1 MSQGPSKRRFSNL
14 SQFWQRK
21 SKSSQ
26 WPTFDESAAQRL
38 AGQPARWDPVVPG
51 GSQSRRSGRWL
62 RAFQQRFRGASRRQ
76 RMGVAAGAG
85 GLLLAA
91 LLGIAL
97 LCSHLPAIG
106 SSAVG
111 ANGSATSTAN
121 ASATA
126 NATTTTTPLP
136 FTLAFTCASGAVKQ
150 SAKVCVHTQPGASLN
165 LTVRYCDGSYA
176 GGRNLHGSVTADKGG
191 NFTWIFAVHT
201 RCAGSATATVA
212 ATSAGKTVTKSTKF
226 TITG

>member
-1 MSQGPSKRRFSNL
+1 MSQGPNKRRFSNL

-21 SKSSQ
+21 STSNQ
-26 WPTFDESAAQRL
+26 WPTFEESSTRRG
-38 AGQPARWDPVVPG
+38 AGQPAQWDPVVPN
-51 GSQSRRSGRWL
+51 GSQSGRAGRWA
-62 RAFQQRFRGASRRQ
+62 RALQQRFRGGSRRQ
-76 RMGVAAGAG
+76 RVGLAAGAG
-85 GLLLAA
+85 GLLIAS

-106 SSAVG
+106 SGSVG
-111 ANGSATSTAN
+111 ASGSATATAV

-126 NATTTTTPLP
+126 HATTTTTPLP

-176 GGRNLHGSVTADKGG
+176 GGRSLHSSVTADSGG

-212 ATSAGKTVTKSTKF
+212 ATSAGKTVTKAKTF

>member
-1 MSQGPSKRRFSNL
+1 MSQGPNKRRFGSL
-14 SQFWQRK
+14 GQFWQRR

-26 WPTFDESAAQRL
+26 WPTLDEPAAQRL
-38 AGQPARWDPVVPG
+38 GGQPAGWDPVVPG
-51 GSQSRRSGRWL
+51 GAQSARSGPWL

-76 RMGVAAGAG
+76 RVGLAAGAG
-85 GLLLAA
+85 GLLLAS
-91 LLGIAL
+91 LLVIAL

-111 ANGSATSTAN
+111 ANGSATSTAV

-126 NATTTTTPLP
+126 HATTTTTPLP
-136 FTLAFTCASGAVKQ
+136 FKVAFTCASGAVKQ

-176 GGRNLHGSVTADKGG
+176 GGRDLRGSVTADRGG
-191 NFTWIFAVHT
+191 NFIWIFAVHT

-226 TITG
+226 TISG

>member
-1 MSQGPSKRRFSNL
+1 MSQGPNKRRFGRL
-14 SQFWQRK
+14 GRFWQRK
-21 SKSSQ
+21 SKSSE
-26 WPTFDESAAQRL
+26 WPTLEESSARRPG
-38 AGQPARWDPVVPG
+38 GQPARWDPVVPG
-51 GSQSRRSGRWL
+51 GAQSGRSGRWL

-76 RMGVAAGAG
+76 RVGLAAGAG
-85 GLLLAA
+85 GLLMAA

-106 SSAVG
+106 SSAAG
-111 ANGSATSTAN
+111 ANGSATATAD

-126 NATTTTTPLP
+126 HATTTTTPLP
-136 FTLAFTCASGAVKQ
+136 FTLAFTCASGSVKQ

-165 LTVRYCDGSYA
+165 LTVRYCDGTYA
-176 GGRNLHGSVTADKGG
+176 GGRNLRGSVTADSGG
-191 NFTWIFAVHT
+191 NFIWIFAVHT

-212 ATSAGKTVTKSTKF
+212 ATSAGKTVTKSTRF